1 MDVLKTKYLGLD
13 LPNPIIVSSSGLTNS
28 VEKIVELEKAGAG
41 AVVLKSLFEEQINF
55 EAGTFLHNSPEY
67 PEAEDYILAYSKSH
81 NLSQY
86 LQLIEES
93 KKAVSIPVIASINC
107 ISDEDWLGFAKKIEQ
122 FGADALEIN
131 MHIVTTDIHTSSK
144 DIEEV
149 YLTISDKVSKS
160 LNIPVVAKI
169 GYHFSNLCNMA
180 NRLQH
185 RGLKGLVL
193 FNRFYQPDIDIN
205 NLSFKSASVFSSPHD
220 IRNSLRWIGIISANV
235 KDIEISASTGVHNA
249 EAAIKMILAG
259 ATSVQVC
266 SAIYNHGNKVIGEIL
281 DGMKNWMSNHH
292 FTSLE
297 EFRGKLNYKNIESP
311 RIYERAQF
319 MKYFSNHI

>member
-55 EAGTFLHNSPEY
+55 EAGTYLNNSPEY
-67 PEAEDYILAYSKSH
+67 PEAEDYILAYSKS
-81 NLSQY
+81 NSLSQY
-86 LQLIEES
+86 LKVIEES

-131 MHIVTTDIHTSSK
+131 MHIVTTDIHTTSK
-144 DIEEV
+144 DIEDV

-169 GYHFSNLCNMA
+169 GYHFSNLSNMA

-205 NLSFKSASVFSSPHD
+205 NLSFNSASIFSSPDD

-235 KDIEISASTGVHNA
+235 KDIDISASTGVHDA

-259 ATSVQVC
+259 ATTVQVC
-266 SAIYNHGNKVIGEIL
+266 STIYNNGNKVIGEMLGGI
-281 DGMKNWMSNHH
+281 KEWMSKHN
-292 FTSLE
+292 FSSLHD
-297 EFRGKLNYKNIESP
+297 FRGKMSYKNIDSP